1 MHANQLFFLSLQ
13 TRSCSEI
20 KAEISPTKAEQS
32 AQTSSSPSARDQTNP
47 KGSVKEE
54 LDDKHGILFTV
65 IQLSLNKRPRITVRK
80 GSAYWK
86 DGV

>member
-1 MHANQLFFLSLQ
+1 MHANQLFFFSLQ

-20 KAEISPTKAEQS
+20 KAEIFPTKAEQS

-54 LDDKHGILFTV
+54 LDDTKLRGKHGILFTV
-65 IQLSLNKRPRITVRK
+65 IQLVL
-80 GSAYWK
+80 YFLE
-86 DGV
+86 